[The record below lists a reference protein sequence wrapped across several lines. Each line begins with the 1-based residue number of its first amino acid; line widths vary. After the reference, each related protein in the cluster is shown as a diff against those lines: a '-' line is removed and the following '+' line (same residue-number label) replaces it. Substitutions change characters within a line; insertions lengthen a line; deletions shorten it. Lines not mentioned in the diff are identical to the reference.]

1 MRLHNILQ
9 VDAFRKTVDEC
20 SGYVYL
26 QSVYGDKFNLK
37 SLLAEYTAISL
48 LLSERGGELELWC
61 SNKEDEQKFN
71 KFFVE
76 NPEVI

>member
-9 VDAFRKTVDEC
+9 VDAFRNTVAEC
-20 SGYVYL
+20 SGDVL
-26 QSVYGDKFNLK
+26 LRSVYGDVYNLK
-37 SLLAEYTAISL
+37 SLLAQFTAISI
-48 LLSERGGELELWC
+48 LLSERGDELELWC

-76 NPEVI
+76 NPDVI